1 MNSIN
6 NFVIKKAV
14 EEMYYTIKHMK
25 TLIRHIFFFIIL
37 LGSLAAQINGKI
49 EGVISDQITSKP
61 LPYANVFIDGTSLG
75 SASDLKGNYS
85 IPDIP
90 PGSYTI
96 KVRYIGYK
104 NHDEIIVV
112 QSDSVIE
119 LNCSLNPVALEGEMI
134 EVTVQAE

>member
-25 TLIRHIFFFIIL
+25 TLISHIFFFIIL

-96 KVRYIGYK
+96 KVRYIGY
-104 NHDEIIVV
+104 IGILVY
-112 QSDSVIE
+112 I
-119 LNCSLNPVALEGEMI
+119 
-134 EVTVQAE
+134 